1 MLIDSHAHLNFS
13 QFKNDRDRVIRRAL
27 SAGVTTIINVGTDL
41 ASSEDSVALAHRYPS
56 VYAAV
61 GIHPHDA
68 SQLSPKTLD
77 RLAALARG
85 DKTVAI
91 GEIGLD
97 FYRDLSPRDQQ
108 REAFRQQI
116 RLAIDLHMPVVVH
129 DRDAHAEVLE
139 ILKEEQAHRA
149 GGVLHCFSG
158 DIHMARQVLDMGFF
172 ISFAGPITYGGE
184 KKKTIAGQI
193 PLENMLVETDCPFLT
208 PVPHRGKRNEPSYVR
223 YVAEKIAELRGVSF
237 EELAEATSLNA
248 MRLFG
253 IRDQRSGEIRGLW
266 KKE

>member
-13 QFKNDRDRVIRRAL
+13 QFKNDRDQVIRRAL

-68 SQLSPKTLD
+68 SQLSPKALD
-77 RLAALARG
+77 RLAALARA

-108 REAFRQQI
+108 RKAFRQQI

-184 KKKTIAGQI
+184 KKKTIARQI

-208 PVPHRGKRNEPSYVR
+208 PVPHRGKRNEPAYVR
-223 YVAEKIAELRGVSF
+223 YVAEKIAELRGCSF
-237 EELAEATSLNA
+237 EDVAEATSLNA
-248 MRLFG
+248 MRVFG
-253 IRDQRSGEIRGLW
+253 IRDQR
-266 KKE
+266 K